1 MYWNLSINGAF
12 LYIPSFV
19 SLSIPPSGAGLTKP
33 LDTAVGRRA
42 WVRCA
47 GCLHGL
53 WVLSK
58 LQVGWFGFGIA
69 LLFGMVAR
77 VVRFQ
82 ADVLPGWKRFACTI
96 MLMELAWSVWHFR
109 ATPASS
115 IDSNSSL
122 QDVNWSC
129 SFLLRPSSDSST
141 YMAQA
146 PCSGRGACIQKVLF
160 FEQSSLAILNTHHM
174 EYTAVKCSR
183 RGLLSTP
190 KGSSLPSC

>member
-1 MYWNLSINGAF
+1 MGSGSLASCRLGGLVLASRSCLAWSPGLSVFKQMCYQDG
-12 LYIPSFV
+12 
-19 SLSIPPSGAGLTKP
+19 
-33 LDTAVGRRA
+33 
-42 WVRCA
+42 
-47 GCLHGL
+47 
-53 WVLSK
+53 
-58 LQVGWFGFGIA
+58 
-69 LLFGMVAR
+69 
-77 VVRFQ
+77 
-82 ADVLPGWKRFACTI
+82 KRFACTI

-174 EYTAVKCSR
+174 EYTAVIMQSDEACFPQPRGHPCRPVELRGTGASIAEVR
-183 RGLLSTP
+183 RCLNRVEIHRSKRTTVE
-190 KGSSLPSC
+190 